1 MRIIKDNTLE
11 FPSLY
16 NTLAKD
22 TKTSSL
28 RTKVVNEEKKT
39 MDNKHEVLFESLY
52 QYGKKIK
59 ETNNIT
65 VINEYLKTSL
75 KKFIDI
81 EEIALFKSAKSNGL
95 PSSLTAKTGDVT
107 LSFVETIYNDGLL
120 QKILERGHLS
130 IIPTRNRVS
139 EIQNYYLVYPITDID
154 RTAQHFILFN
164 TSEKH
169 FEGGTFTRKVLES
182 FVQLFMPRVEY
193 LLQKN
198 DLSQTY
204 DELQVYQSK
213 LNNDYKLSAV
223 GEMTYSLIDQ
233 IVSPMQVVLSC
244 ADMLNGNGNGDGEIL
259 STIKS
264 QIKKVQLITNNIAKF
279 ANGDHTKFAV
289 IPCSLNSF
297 INTYN
302 DFLHNSLAKRNYEVF
317 LDLEKDLPPVLSTPN
332 YVNQILTNSFSLM
345 INTTET
351 GGLYL
356 RTKYYDHKVRI
367 IMISTDQSGAAK
379 ENEDPGKNINLMMLE
394 TLMKKHEGEVQ
405 YSSSK
410 SNGSNLELIFP
421 LKRKLRK

>member
-1 MRIIKDNTLE
+1 MRIIKENTLE

-16 NTLAKD
+16 NTLVKD
-22 TKTSSL
+22 NRPKSL
-28 RTKVVNEEKKT
+28 RTSVDKEDKHT
-39 MDNKHEVLFESLY
+39 MDNKHEELFDSLY

-65 VINEYLKTSL
+65 VITEYLKTSL
-75 KKFIDI
+75 KKFIDV
-81 EEIALFKSAKSNGL
+81 EEIVLFKSSRTNGL
-95 PSSLTAKTGDVT
+95 PTSVTSKTKDVT

-130 IIPTRNRVS
+130 IIPTRNRIS
-139 EIQNYYLVYPITDID
+139 EIQNFYLIYPIIDID
-154 RTAQHFILFN
+154 RTTQHFILFN

-182 FVQLFMPRVEY
+182 FVQIFIPRVEY

-244 ADMLNGNGNGDGEIL
+244 ADMLNNNGNGDGEIL

-302 DFLHNSLAKRNYEVF
+302 DFLHNSLLKRNYEVF

-345 INTTET
+345 INTAEN

-356 RTKYYDHKVRI
+356 QTKYYDQKVRMR
-367 IMISTDQSGAAK
+367 MISTDHAGSDDIND
-379 ENEDPGKNINLMMLE
+379 EPHKNINLMMLE
-394 TLMKKHEGEVQ
+394 TLIKKHEGNVQ
-405 YSSSK
+405 YNSSK
-410 SNGSNLELIFP
+410 SRGSNLELIFP